1 MLFPISEGKLD
12 GIEID
17 HPRNSEA
24 DKAECREL
32 CRRHGLIVTGGT
44 DFHGSNTAH
53 PHPVGTCTTADD
65 QIERINALAKQ
76 YQK

>member
-1 MLFPISEGKLD
+1 MLFRSL
-12 GIEID
+12 IE
-17 HPRNSEA
+17 
-24 DKAECREL
+24 
-32 CRRHGLIVTGGT
+32 TGGT
-44 DFHGSNTAH
+44 DFHGSNTAR